1 MSLCVAVTG
10 QFAVFRARQWWS
22 SFKKRKNGKIASKKN
37 ASFEDDA
44 RLVGGSVLWR
54 GMGKVL
60 RFPSSEIDRLFQ
72 CKLWKV
78 LYGLYV
84 YIYIFLKGRIE
95 DQKWK
100 IIHPSIRDTFMGRG
114 IPRRRDRQAYHS
126 RCVGEGIP
134 RRIFVR
140 IGSNDAS
147 INPLRNPSLDFRGSR
162 FARYIASNSD

>member
-1 MSLCVAVTG
+1 MEGNGKGVALS
-10 QFAVFRARQWWS
+10 FERNRS
-22 SFKKRKNGKIASKKN
+22 SFSIQVVESLIRSIC
-37 ASFEDDA
+37 
-44 RLVGGSVLWR
+44 
-54 GMGKVL
+54 
-60 RFPSSEIDRLFQ
+60 I
-72 CKLWKV
+72 
-78 LYGLYV
+78 

-126 RCVGEGIP
+126 RRVGEGIP